1 MILFREWGGCVSA
14 LKVCKFPKF
23 NRYVAILL
31 KFFVGLLLLFFI
43 AVLGLFAYYK
53 SYNFAQSFNG
63 AYFSLVLRNEPTAKE
78 REKIIAENG
87 AEAHKIFAERP
98 AFYQKLVYIKSSDS
112 GTSLDAIIMSEKG
125 TELEKKYSDV
135 AFNTNFIDAL
145 KYLFLHR
152 RIGFR
157 LYSQGKEI
165 GVLTTP
171 YIHQGRVLINYD
183 ISLIGNGQE
192 KYPFVFGHST
202 MEDDSFMCKPLNGR
216 DFESWRN
223 ELEKNLAK
231 ELEKREER
239 FRQAD
244 RKMKNIEAYYST
256 GK

>member
-1 MILFREWGGCVSA
+1 MSVLRA
-14 LKVCKFPKF
+14 CKFPKF

-31 KFFVGLLLLFFI
+31 KLFTGLLLLFFI
-43 AVLGLFAYYK
+43 TVLGLFAYYK

-63 AYFSLVLRNEPTAKE
+63 AYFSLVLWNEPTAKE

-135 AFNTNFIDAL
+135 TFDTNFIDAL

-183 ISLIGNGQE
+183 IALIGNGQE

-231 ELEKREER
+231 EVEKREER
-239 FRQAD
+239 FRQAE